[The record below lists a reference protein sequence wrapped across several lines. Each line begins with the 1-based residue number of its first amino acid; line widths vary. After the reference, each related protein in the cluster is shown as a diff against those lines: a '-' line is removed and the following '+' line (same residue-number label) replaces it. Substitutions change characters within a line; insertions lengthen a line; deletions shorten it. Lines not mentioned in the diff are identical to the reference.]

1 LGGGLADVAAE
12 YVRLHRVER
21 QSLQIRSVN
30 RVELT
35 GLAAQAPSF
44 KTGVS
49 RHFFD

>member
-1 LGGGLADVAAE
+1 MLHVLTFMVVAF
-12 YVRLHRVER
+12 
-21 QSLQIRSVN
+21 SSV
-30 RVELT
+30 T